1 MTSTQGTVIWFEIW
15 VSDLERSKAFYAD
28 LFGWTFEA
36 LSGYDRERYWQILAP
51 ASAGV
56 NGALVHDPDRDRGHD
71 RGRGRTTVVYV
82 HVPDL
87 EQATQRAVS
96 LEGVLVQERTAITA
110 TAGSF
115 AIIADPEGNQVGL
128 WVP

>member
-15 VSDLERSKAFYAD
+15 VSNLQRSKAFYAS
-28 LFGWTFEA
+28 LFAWRFEA
-36 LSGYDRERYWQILAP
+36 LAGYDSERYWQILAP
-51 ASAGV
+51 ASAGM
-56 NGALVHDPDRDRGHD
+56 NGALVHDPDRERVG
-71 RGRGRTTVVYV
+71 GRTTVVYV

-87 EQATQRAVS
+87 EQATRRAVS
-96 LEGVLVQERTAITA
+96 LGGVLVQERTAITA